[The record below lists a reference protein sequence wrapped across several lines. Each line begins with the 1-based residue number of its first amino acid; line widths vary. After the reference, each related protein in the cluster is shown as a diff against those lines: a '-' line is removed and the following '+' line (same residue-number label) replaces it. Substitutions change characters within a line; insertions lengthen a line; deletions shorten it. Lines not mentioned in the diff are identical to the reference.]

1 MVPGLD
7 DVVCLTVFML
17 IFMPQ
22 WASSGMKTT
31 GDYLLLCFSFFGP
44 LMFSSQTPA
53 LPKAICHGSLSYWA
67 TFQGHPS
74 ESASRKGERVGMGL
88 FLWHSSFPQFSGS
101 FFWALS
107 LSCHSIQVFPAGDL
121 PLNLQASLSLSLV
134 SSLPFIFSFLRS
146 DHEDLKGQIP
156 GSLAMCW
163 VLRSLIHNWIVMNWK
178 TPYRSEQLWIPPLPP
193 REHGLPSWP
202 SPLIPPPQLPLR
214 FLLDPAQ
221 RGMAP
226 RGPFT
231 CLLSHSICDWLPP
244 PAKCDLSSYLS
255 TWQRG
260 PPLF

>member
-107 LSCHSIQVFPAGDL
+107 CTATPSK
-121 PLNLQASLSLSLV
+121 
-134 SSLPFIFSFLRS
+134 SSLPVTSPWTYRPAFHCLWSAHFHSFSPSS
-146 DHEDLKGQIP
+146 DQT
-156 GSLAMCW
+156 M
-163 VLRSLIHNWIVMNWK
+163 K
-178 TPYRSEQLWIPPLPP
+178 TWR
-193 REHGLPSWP
+193 
-202 SPLIPPPQLPLR
+202 
-214 FLLDPAQ
+214 
-221 RGMAP
+221 
-226 RGPFT
+226 
-231 CLLSHSICDWLPP
+231 
-244 PAKCDLSSYLS
+244 AKS
-255 TWQRG
+255 QG
-260 PPLF
+260 A